1 MLKKVCTYKKSLVK
15 SFFKIEILKLLKVL
29 VNISDPK
36 KIVEKPDEKEQGY
49 DPMRRAPYM
58 FGGVI
63 RDWKKR
69 FPLKVY
75 WSDIKD
81 GLDGQVFA
89 AAIFIF
95 FACLSGAIGK

>member
-1 MLKKVCTYKKSLVK
+1 MMFQNRDT
-15 SFFKIEILKLLKVL
+15 FKLLKVL

>member
-1 MLKKVCTYKKSLVK
+1 
-15 SFFKIEILKLLKVL
+15 
-29 VNISDPK
+29 
-36 KIVEKPDEKEQGY
+36 
-49 DPMRRAPYM
+49 MRRAPYM

>member
-1 MLKKVCTYKKSLVK
+1 M
-15 SFFKIEILKLLKVL
+15 LKVL

-95 FACLSGAIGK
+95 FACLSGAIGKSVATIIIFLNYFYSINDSSVG

>member
-1 MLKKVCTYKKSLVK
+1 
-15 SFFKIEILKLLKVL
+15 
-29 VNISDPK
+29 
-36 KIVEKPDEKEQGY
+36 
-49 DPMRRAPYM
+49 MRRAPYI
-58 FGGVI
+58 FGGVV

-95 FACLSGAIGK
+95 FACLSGAIGKSEATIIIFLNYFLN